1 MYKARQDSNVPVTLL
16 LLCCSLLT
24 GCLGSGAKNGVRYY
38 LVDPVTVDAAGIH
51 TDNQLADN
59 QLAIEL
65 IDLNIPQYLQR
76 FQIVTRNGENRLRF
90 SENNQWGENLRKNLL
105 RTLAINLAS
114 RLSTIDIG
122 SPLNR
127 SATLPDYRVQVHIAR
142 FELDSYGKV
151 QLSAR
156 WQLTNADEE
165 ELGMYYAS
173 LQSDAQIKDGDYDQI
188 VADMQELF
196 AGLCDRISA
205 GILALE
211 DKR

>member
-1 MYKARQDSNVPVTLL
+1 MMYKARQDSKISATLL
-16 LLCCSLLT
+16 LLLCSLLA
-24 GCLGSGAKNGVRYY
+24 GCLGSGTKNVVRYY
-38 LVDPVTVDAAGIH
+38 LVDPVAVDEPAI
-51 TDNQLADN
+51 NADN

-65 IDLNIPQYLQR
+65 IDLNIPQYLHR
-76 FQIVTRNGENRLRF
+76 FLIVTRTGENRLRF

-127 SATLPDYRVQVHIAR
+127 SATLPDYRVQVHIAQ

-151 QLSAR
+151 QLLAR

-173 LQSDAQIKDGDYDQI
+173 LQSDEQIEDGDYDQI

-196 AGLCDRISA
+196 AGLCDQISA
-205 GILALE
+205 SILALE
-211 DKR
+211 DKS

>member
-1 MYKARQDSNVPVTLL
+1 MMYKARQDSKIRATLL
-16 LLCCSLLT
+16 LLFCSLLA
-24 GCLGSGAKNGVRYY
+24 GCLGSGTKNGVRYY
-38 LVDPVTVDAAGIH
+38 LVDPVTVDVAEIN
-51 TDNQLADN
+51 TDN

-65 IDLNIPQYLQR
+65 IDLNIPQYLER

-127 SATLPDYRVQVHIAR
+127 SATLPDYRVQVHIAQ
-142 FELDSYGKV
+142 FELDSDGEV

-173 LQSDAQIKDGDYDQI
+173 LQSDDQIEDGDYDQI
-188 VADMQELF
+188 VADMQALF
-196 AGLCDRISA
+196 AVLCDQISA
-205 GILALE
+205 SILVLE
-211 DKR
+211 HKR